1 MDAQADG
8 SYDTGDDAARAT
20 PADDPVAPVTPGAA
34 ESGEQGG
41 WAVECAQLK
50 EEGNT
55 LFKAAEYEGALKRYR
70 EAVNLVPSGTLTHDV
85 RTLGAAVNNNTAA
98 ALFKLQRW
106 GQAQLYASNALV
118 LDPRNAKAL
127 HRRGQA
133 LAQQGKHAKA
143 AADFRA
149 ALKLTGAADV
159 ASEKAIRKA
168 LREAM
173 AALARKES
181 DGGGDDDGADESKG
195 GGGAGPGNEGSGSS
209 GLPKFSEQPAPASV
223 TAGGCAEFRVVA
235 AKPAGAAYAAHPLR
249 YRWKGGSDGA
259 ALRET
264 PGRFEGVSTPVLRV
278 LCAEEGDAGQY
289 RCAVFAGAAAESKYG
304 LHSDA
309 AALTVTL
316 PWTRARA
323 AAYARGKAVDFGSY
337 LLWQVLPAMVL
348 SLGFCAATMWVFVA
362 FPHEVAFNH
371 EVAFAGGGG
380 GGAEA
385 PPVASMAAALVP
397 AAVGGAA
404 GPSAAALPHGFV
416 PAAAALLHEHE
427 HSEWGAR
434 ISAAAASQPRMGLF
448 EYGDAKLGP
457 AARAT
462 GATALLGAED
472 GRVALLRWE
481 RSAADGG
488 GGGGGGGDFFKL
500 RSVDS
505 FDPARLLLAGRRGQ
519 GEGGAGAPK
528 AGAGAG
534 PRIVSVDMAA
544 LDPSGAG
551 GLQPAGSPGAV
562 AAAASS
568 WRSVP
573 GRLWG
578 AVVGGVPGQAP
589 ATPKKQT
596 LLEAAAA
603 NADFDDFDGEE
614 ADDAAGAAAKSGA
627 AAPVASNGAAATS
640 AWAAATVTEGGMV
653 RVLVPAA
660 AKSAPDGAA
669 DEDADDESDAALA
682 SLAAELHLGSSASA
696 TSIAFGG
703 TVADERAADWDA
715 SHKDDAGGVPP
726 PPPPLQLLLV
736 GDAAGTLTAL
746 DWDGRARLRR
756 RGTVSAAAAAT
767 AAARAGTPAARPR
780 GVASLRRLRSGVAVL
795 MQPPQAAAQGAA
807 VAEADGEVLLLR
819 TTTGSGGGN
828 GGGDGGGSLKAGTA
842 TALAPLPPLRLSLS
856 PPCYIA
862 GIGGGQS
869 AFGGSGGMLTAR
881 AFAADATAEDVVHVA
896 SSAAAAAPTT
906 SDSAPGAARLV
917 EGGAAAAASGAAL
930 SGTPGSMQS
939 LMLVLRRRGGGDQQ
953 KQQQGDQ
960 FACEARP
967 VWAPLPLGA
976 RAASGGVATAGVRVH
991 AVRGYV
997 LVQPAAAPS
1006 SAAPGALLFNVSAL
1020 GMAPPELLQE
1030 GVLPGG
1036 ETDEGERGSGEVG
1049 APLIAVSTNR
1059 CAQGTRGRAT
1069 ALAAPLTRSRLL
1081 WLPAPLTHRTPSSAL
1096 TPRPQ
1101 RRRRSS
1107 DAGPWAQQ
1115 RRLAARGAAAAIPA
1129 LPRSARGQTAHGTDL
1144 RGRRGSH
1151 PAAHECIHSAP
1162 QAPQAEGGA
1171 GRGGRRPRT
1180 RLRTRAQPRPQPRR
1194 CAMRW
1199 RPLAA
1204 RGRRRPVARVSR
1216 RGRCCHCWA
1225 PRPDEARAVALP
1237 ARQCR

>member
-1 MDAQADG
+1 MDAQEDG
-8 SYDTGDDAARAT
+8 SFDTGDATRASA
-20 PADDPVAPVTPGAA
+20 PADAPAAPVKPGAA
-34 ESGEQGG
+34 ESG

-50 EEGNT
+50 EEGNM

-149 ALKLTGAADV
+149 ALKLTAAADV

-168 LREAM
+168 LREAT
-173 AALARKES
+173 AALARKG
-181 DGGGDDDGADESKG
+181 DGDDDADESKG
-195 GGGAGPGNEGSGSS
+195 GGGAGPGDESSGSS
-209 GLPKFSEQPAPASV
+209 GLPKFSEHPAPASV

-249 YRWKGGSDGA
+249 YRWKGGSGGA

-278 LCAEEGDAGQY
+278 LGAEEGDAGQY
-289 RCAVFAGAAAESKYG
+289 RCAVFAGSAAESKYG

-348 SLGFCAATMWVFVA
+348 SLGYCAAAMWVFVA
-362 FPHEVAFNH
+362 FPHEVAF
-371 EVAFAGGGG
+371 GG

-385 PPVASMAAALVP
+385 LPAASMAAALVP

-404 GPSAAALPHGFV
+404 GPGAAALPRGFV

-434 ISAAAASQPRMGLF
+434 ISAAAASQPRTGLF

-457 AARAT
+457 VARAT

-488 GGGGGGGDFFKL
+488 GGGDFFTL
-500 RSVDS
+500 CSVDS
-505 FDPARLLLAGRRGQ
+505 FDPARLLQAGRRGQ
-519 GEGGAGAPK
+519 GEGGSGAPK
-528 AGAGAG
+528 AGASAGAARA
-534 PRIVSVDMAA
+534 RIVSVDMTV

-551 GLQPAGSPGAV
+551 GLQPAGSAGAV

-568 WRSVP
+568 WWSVP

-578 AVVGGVPGQAP
+578 AMAGSVPGQAP

-614 ADDAAGAAAKSGA
+614 EDAAAGAAAKSGA
-627 AAPVASNGAAATS
+627 AAPVAGTEAAATS

-660 AKSAPDGAA
+660 AKGAPDGAA
-669 DEDADDESDAALA
+669 DENADDESEAALA
-682 SLAAELHLGSSASA
+682 SLAAELHLHLASSASA

-715 SHKDDAGGVPP
+715 SHKDDAGGIPP

-746 DWDGRARLRR
+746 DWDGSARLRR
-756 RGTVSAAAAAT
+756 RGTASAAIAAT
-767 AAARAGTPAARPR
+767 AAARAGTPASRPR

-819 TTTGSGGGN
+819 TTTGGGGGN
-828 GGGDGGGSLKAGTA
+828 GGGSSGGGSVKAGTA
-842 TALAPLPPLRLSLS
+842 TAQLPLLPLRLSLS

-881 AFAADATAEDVVHVA
+881 ALAADATSEDVVHVA
-896 SSAAAAAPTT
+896 SSAAAAPTT
-906 SDSAPGAARLV
+906 SDSAPGMARLV
-917 EGGAAAAASGAAL
+917 EGGEAAAVSGAAL

-939 LMLVLRRRGGGDQQ
+939 LMLVLRRRGGSRDQQ
-953 KQQQGDQ
+953 TQQQGDQ
-960 FACEARP
+960 FVCEARP

-976 RAASGGVATAGVRVH
+976 RAASDGVAAAGVRVH

-997 LVQPAAAPS
+997 LVQPVAAPGS
-1006 SAAPGALLFNVSAL
+1006 DAPGALLFNVSAL

-1030 GVLPGG
+1030 GALPGG
-1036 ETDEGERGSGEVG
+1036 ETDEGGESGSSEVG

-1059 CAQGTRGRAT
+1059 CVQGTPAARPRSPPPSLARSL
-1069 ALAAPLTRSRLL
+1069 AIAMAARPAHAPHPFLRPDAPPAAPT
-1081 WLPAPLTHRTPSSAL
+1081 
-1096 TPRPQ
+1096 
-1101 RRRRSS
+1101 
-1107 DAGPWAQQ
+1107 
-1115 RRLAARGAAAAIPA
+1115 AI
-1129 LPRSARGQTAHGTDL
+1129 S
-1144 RGRRGSH
+1144 
-1151 PAAHECIHSAP
+1151 
-1162 QAPQAEGGA
+1162 
-1171 GRGGRRPRT
+1171 
-1180 RLRTRAQPRPQPRR
+1180 
-1194 CAMRW
+1194 
-1199 RPLAA
+1199 
-1204 RGRRRPVARVSR
+1204 
-1216 RGRCCHCWA
+1216 
-1225 PRPDEARAVALP
+1225 
-1237 ARQCR
+1237 